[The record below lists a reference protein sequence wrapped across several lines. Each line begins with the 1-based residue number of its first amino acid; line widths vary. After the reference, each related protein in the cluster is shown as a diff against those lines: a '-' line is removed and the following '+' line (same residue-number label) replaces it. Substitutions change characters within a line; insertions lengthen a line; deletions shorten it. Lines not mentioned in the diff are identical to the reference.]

1 MKVNKVGG
9 YIGAEVLDID
19 LANCDDATFSGVEQ
33 ALWAN
38 GVVFFRDQ
46 RLTVEQ
52 YIDFGKRWGELFVN
66 NSPAI
71 KALPNHP
78 EVEEIRKNPDE
89 ISNIGDEWH
98 ADQSYRP
105 DPCMGTILYAREI
118 PPYGGDTCYANT
130 ASAYDLLT
138 DELKQEIDGLQA
150 VHSQP
155 FLLEQV
161 AARTGDPDGR
171 FAAARKKAESNTAT
185 VKEAVHPVV
194 TVHPETG
201 RKCIYISP
209 AYTSHFVGRT
219 REESAPLLDKLFKHI
234 LRPEFT
240 CRMHWKND
248 SLAIWDNR
256 QVWHYAT
263 NDYQGHLRILHRLVV
278 KDNLQVAAVAT
289 G

>member
-9 YIGAEVLDID
+9 YIGAEILDID
-19 LANCDDATFSGVEQ
+19 LANCDDETFADVEQ
-33 ALWAN
+33 QLWEN
-38 GVVFFRDQ
+38 GVIFFRDQ
-46 RLTVEQ
+46 KLSVEQ
-52 YIDFGKRWGELFVN
+52 YIEFGKRWGELFVN

-71 KALPNHP
+71 SSLPGHP

-98 ADQSYRP
+98 ADQAYRP
-105 DPCMGTILYAREI
+105 DPCMGTILYARDI

-130 ASAYDLLT
+130 VTAYELLP
-138 DELKQEIDGLQA
+138 DELKEAIDGLQA
-150 VHSQP
+150 VNSQLY
-155 FLLEQV
+155 LLEQV
-161 AARTGDPDGR
+161 AERTGDPDGR
-171 FAAARKKAESNTAT
+171 FAAAKERALNNTDT
-185 VKEAVHPVV
+185 IKETVHPVV

-201 RKCIYISP
+201 RNCMYISP
-209 AYTSHFVGRT
+209 AYTSHFVGMS
-219 REESAPLLDKLFKHI
+219 REESAPLLDKLYKHI

-263 NDYQGHLRILHRLVV
+263 NDYQGQLRILHRLVV
-278 KDNLQVAAVAT
+278 KDNLQVAAEA